1 MMNERLR
8 LNYLDAMGIVQ
19 YAARFPL
26 LGALPSP
33 EIEQDDVFDD
43 AIETSASSANNAQ
56 QLRQL
61 LDAEI
66 SRPQSPLA
74 SQHRIT
80 PQKTAASPQPIDN
93 TVFHCQIALWQVDD
107 LLVLAE
113 TARMDNAQL
122 TLLRNILKAIGRN
135 EQLANASQFSWP
147 LPQHR
152 VKGLAAARDHF
163 QGMLDGGV
171 LKNTGAR
178 QILCFGSNAVSLL
191 SNNDDISTPTTQYRD
206 WPIIAVCSLHEMLET
221 PSKKADTWRTLQILV
236 RV

>member
-1 MMNERLR
+1 MNERLR
-8 LNYLDAMGIVQ
+8 LDYLDAMGIVQ

-26 LGALPSP
+26 IGALPSP

-43 AIETSASSANNAQ
+43 TIETSASPTNSAQ

-61 LDAEI
+61 LDAET
-66 SRPQSPLA
+66 SRPPSPPT
-74 SQHRIT
+74 SQHSIT
-80 PQKTAASPQPIDN
+80 PQKTTTLPTPTDN

-113 TARMDNAQL
+113 TPRMDNAQL

-152 VKGLAAARDHF
+152 EKGLAAARDHF
-163 QGMLDGGV
+163 QGMLDGGA
-171 LKNTGAR
+171 LHNSTAR
-178 QILCFGSNAVSLL
+178 QILCLGNNIIALL
-191 SNNDDISTPTTQYRD
+191 QSDGNSSSTQQYRD
-206 WPIIAVCSLHEMLET
+206 WPIIAACTLNAMLET
-221 PSKKADTWRTLQILV
+221 PSQKAETWRTLQVLV
-236 RV
+236 RT

>member
-61 LDAEI
+61 LDAETAH
-66 SRPQSPLA
+66 PQSPPA
-74 SQHRIT
+74 SRRRIT
-80 PQKTAASPQPIDN
+80 PQKTAAPPQPIDN

-113 TARMDNAQL
+113 TPRMDNTQL
-122 TLLRNILKAIGRN
+122 TLLRNILKAIGRTT
-135 EQLANASQFSWP
+135 QLANASQFSWP
-147 LPQHR
+147 LPQH
-152 VKGLAAARDHF
+152 KDKSLSAARDHF

-171 LKNTGAR
+171 LKNTTVR
-178 QILCFGSNAVSLL
+178 QILCFGSNVTQLPN
-191 SNNDDISTPTTQYRD
+191 NNDGSINTAQYRD
-206 WPIIAVCSLHEMLET
+206 WPIIAACTLNAMLET